1 MDMASGLRYDG
12 VADLFNRECL
22 GDSKVPSEAVPITV
36 APVSL
41 ASCTANTPTPP
52 AAPPMRIVSPNRG
65 PIASRAAAA
74 VRPATGSVLAT
85 SSLMPS
91 GV

>member
-1 MDMASGLRYDG
+1 M
-12 VADLFNRECL
+12 
-22 GDSKVPSEAVPITV
+22 PSEAVPITR
-36 APVSL
+36 APASF

-52 AAPPMRIVSPNRG
+52 AAPPIRTVSPDRR
-65 PIASRAAAA
+65 PIAASAAAA

-85 SSLMPS
+85 SSLTPS